1 MNEMDTRFAN
11 QYNIQW
17 FPGHMTKTLRMME
30 QEIQHVDAS
39 LVLLDARIP
48 LSSLNPEIER
58 ITSDKPHLYIM
69 NKADLADPDITAQ
82 WLAYFKSAGAGCLPM
97 NSKQSGKAGAV
108 KGPIE
113 KELSTLMERRR
124 KKGMIGARIRVM
136 VVGIPNVGKSTLMNA
151 MVGEKIAIVSSRPQT
166 TRNRI
171 MGVMTRPDWQ
181 IVFLDTPGIHTPRT
195 KLGESMMQSVK
206 DAMDGMDGVL
216 VLVDATQVGEHDRA
230 IVRDM
235 AGKKVPKVLAI
246 NKIDLLPPE
255 KLLGLIASFA
265 DLGYDAIIPISAKTG
280 DGLDDLTK
288 QLATHL
294 PEGPKYFPDDMMTDQ
309 PERLICAELIREKAL
324 QHLRDE
330 VPHGIGVEMMGME
343 KMNDNFMEINAT
355 IYCERD
361 AHKGIIIGK
370 HGAMLQTIGSEARED
385 IEKLLGLHVNLK
397 LWVKVRP
404 DWRNRA
410 SDLRTLGYDAK

>member
-1 MNEMDTRFAN
+1 MSEN
-11 QYNIQW
+11 
-17 FPGHMTKTLRMME
+17 TKF
-30 QEIQHVDAS
+30 HS
-39 LVLLDARIP
+39 GF
-48 LSSLNPEIER
+48 
-58 ITSDKPHLYIM
+58 ITI
-69 NKADLADPDITAQ
+69 
-82 WLAYFKSAGAGCLPM
+82 
-97 NSKQSGKAGAV
+97 
-108 KGPIE
+108 
-113 KELSTLMERRR
+113 
-124 KKGMIGARIRVM
+124 
-136 VVGIPNVGKSTLMNA
+136 VGRPNVGKSTLMNA

-370 HGAMLQTIGSEARED
+370 HGAMLKRISSLARRD
-385 IEKLLGLHVNLK
+385 IEKFMGAKVYMET
-397 LWVKVRP
+397 WVKVKEN
-404 DWRNRA
+404 WRDNVNFIRA
-410 SDLRTLGYDAK
+410 RGYDEQ

>member
-1 MNEMDTRFAN
+1 MSEN
-11 QYNIQW
+11 
-17 FPGHMTKTLRMME
+17 TKF
-30 QEIQHVDAS
+30 HS
-39 LVLLDARIP
+39 GF
-48 LSSLNPEIER
+48 
-58 ITSDKPHLYIM
+58 ITI
-69 NKADLADPDITAQ
+69 
-82 WLAYFKSAGAGCLPM
+82 
-97 NSKQSGKAGAV
+97 
-108 KGPIE
+108 
-113 KELSTLMERRR
+113 
-124 KKGMIGARIRVM
+124 
-136 VVGIPNVGKSTLMNA
+136 VGRPNVGKSTLMNA

-195 KLGESMMQSVK
+195 KLDESMMQSVK